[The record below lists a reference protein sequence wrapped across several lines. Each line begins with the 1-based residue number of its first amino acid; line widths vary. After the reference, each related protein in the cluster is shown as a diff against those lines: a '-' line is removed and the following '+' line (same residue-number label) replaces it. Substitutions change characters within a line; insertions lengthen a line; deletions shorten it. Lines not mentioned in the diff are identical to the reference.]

1 MAGRIDGKVVLVTGA
16 GAGIG
21 RAFTRRLSGEGA
33 TVVATDVDESGLEET
48 VAEAGGAVTSQR
60 LDVTDEENWKEVV
73 DRVVREHGKLDVL
86 INNAGIYIIAPT
98 AETTLEMWDRL
109 MSINVTGVF
118 LGIKHASPPMVEN
131 GSGSIINMS
140 SLAGL
145 MGSPDHLLYG
155 ASKGAVRLMTKDAAV
170 DLGPAGV
177 RVNSI
182 HPGYIATAMADY
194 GAEAAEATVEDLG
207 AQYPLGRVGE
217 PEDVANLA
225 LFLASDE
232 SAYITGTEMV
242 IDGGANAGMIST
254 T

>member
-1 MAGRIDGKVVLVTGA
+1 
-16 GAGIG
+16 
-21 RAFTRRLSGEGA
+21 
-33 TVVATDVDESGLEET
+33 
-48 VAEAGGAVTSQR
+48 
-60 LDVTDEENWKEVV
+60 
-73 DRVVREHGKLDVL
+73 
-86 INNAGIYIIAPT
+86 
-98 AETTLEMWDRL
+98 
-109 MSINVTGVF
+109 
-118 LGIKHASPPMVEN
+118 
-131 GSGSIINMS
+131 
-140 SLAGL
+140 
-145 MGSPDHLLYG
+145 
-155 ASKGAVRLMTKDAAV
+155 MTKDAAV